1 MKYKKKLSLL
11 LALALGVTPALTL
24 VNQSKSFAEEKIL
37 DENKMIEEGAKELEL
52 YFSKSCRN
60 EY

>member
-37 DENKMIEEGAKELEL
+37 DEIK
-52 YFSKSCRN
+52 
-60 EY
+60 